1 MTKSIF
7 IGNETKL
14 FFLFMVIVALR
25 FLRDNSIVHIDLKPE
40 NLLMKIVGDGKQ
52 SVHYLIKLIDFGES
66 YSSKI
71 DMLSGIFFIDSGNS
85 GRGFTIPYAPPE
97 LLSKSKRFDEK
108 TDVYSFGVIMF
119 KLMFN
124 HFPT

>member
-14 FFLFMVIVALR
+14 FFLFMVIIALR

-71 DMLSGIFFIDSGNS
+71 DMLSGIFLID
-85 GRGFTIPYAPPE
+85 
-97 LLSKSKRFDEK
+97 
-108 TDVYSFGVIMF
+108 
-119 KLMFN
+119 
-124 HFPT
+124 